1 MKNLLES
8 ISNNTLLEQVINLL
22 SDLPEDDNQSID
34 I

>member
-22 SDLPEDDNQSID
+22 SDLPEDDIQSFD

>member
-8 ISNNTLLEQVINLL
+8 ISNNAILEKVINIL
-22 SDLPEDDNQSID
+22 SDLPEDNNQSID

>member
-8 ISNNTLLEQVINLL
+8 ISNNTILEKVINIL
-22 SDLPEDDNQSID
+22 SDLPEVDNQSID

>member
-8 ISNNTLLEQVINLL
+8 ISNNTILEKVINIL

>member
-8 ISNNTLLEQVINLL
+8 ISNNTILEKVINIL
-22 SDLPEDDNQSID
+22 SDFAEDDIQSFD

>member
-8 ISNNTLLEQVINLL
+8 ISNNTILEKVINML
-22 SDLPEDDNQSID
+22 SDLPEDDIQSID